1 MRAQRVITPAIA
13 SAIAALLAATPTR
26 TVHAQQHASE
36 PASVSQT
43 VDGTQLTVTYSRP
56 RARGRTG
63 LFGGTVNW
71 GRTWTPGANHST
83 TLTLSRDVTIESVR
97 VPKGAY
103 SVWLEVV
110 QGPWQLLLDAD
121 TTRFHT
127 RPPKVADATLRIPVT
142 RETRPFAEVLTWSVP
157 EVRDDGMTLVM
168 QWDTVAVP
176 LHVVVGSTLP
186 RTTPP
191 GEASR
196 IVGRYLMEW
205 TPSSGVTQRDTT
217 RPPGDTTRIPLR
229 GTFTIR
235 YEGSEL
241 RAVMDPPMVRDVP
254 GFTDWLLVPAKHDWY
269 HPARVLNGQV
279 MEILTGYDFRFDVK
293 GDRARGFEVRTTSD
307 ELQATGTRVDT
318 R

>member
-1 MRAQRVITPAIA
+1 MRAHVAFAFGVVVAP
-13 SAIAALLAATPTR
+13 LAAGVPTR
-26 TVHAQQHASE
+26 VAHAQQHASE
-36 PASVSQT
+36 PASISQT

-71 GRTWTPGANHST
+71 GRIWTPGANHST
-83 TLTLSRDVTIESVR
+83 TLTLSRDVTIENVR

-127 RPPKVADATLRIPVT
+127 RPPRVADATLRIPVT
-142 RETRPFAEVLTWSVP
+142 REVRPFAEVLTWSVP

-176 LHVVVGSTLP
+176 LHVVVSSTQP

-191 GEASR
+191 EAASR
-196 IVGRYLMEW
+196 VVGRYTMEW

-217 RPPGDTTRIPLR
+217 RSPSDTTRIPLR

-241 RAVMDPPMVRDVP
+241 RAVMDPPMVRDMP
-254 GFTDWLLVPAKHDWY
+254 GFTDWLLVPAKHDRY
-269 HPARVLNGQV
+269 HPARVLNGQI

-293 GDRARGFEVRTTSD
+293 GDRARGFEVRTTND
-307 ELQATGTRVDT
+307 ELQATGKRVDS